1 MSLSSIP
8 RAARRARTHDRFLRG
23 ILYARTGDYRAAAE
37 AAPEDKT
44 QLGIHAERLLN
55 DPVLSL
61 AFERVGEKL
70 ADTWRGSSAADAEGR
85 ERVHA
90 EYRALQRVRGE
101 LMAYLGDKKVIE
113 ADRKRQQAERERK
126 AQVG

>member
-1 MSLSSIP
+1 MSLSSIL
-8 RAARRARTHDRFLRG
+8 RAARRAPTHDRFVDG
-23 ILYARTGDYRAAAE
+23 ILYARTGDYRAAE
-37 AAPEDKT
+37 QAPEDKT
-44 QLGIHAERLLN
+44 QLGMHAERLLN

-70 ADTWRGSSAADAEGR
+70 ADTWRGSIAADAEGR
-85 ERVHA
+85 ERCHA

-113 ADRKRQQAERERK
+113 ADMKRQQAERERK